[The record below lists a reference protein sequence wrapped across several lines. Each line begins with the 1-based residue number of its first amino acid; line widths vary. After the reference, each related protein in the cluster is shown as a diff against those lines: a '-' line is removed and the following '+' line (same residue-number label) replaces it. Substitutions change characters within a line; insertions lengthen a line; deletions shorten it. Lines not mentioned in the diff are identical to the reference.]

1 MLRSPILFVFT
12 RCFAATICLAVFG
25 FSIQVQAQSQTRAS
39 QTRALA
45 PGVLKTIPTKLDP
58 RDTYSLPIPMPG
70 ISPDD
75 WTPNLFPTDETL
87 IGKSNQVTL
96 YRDPVWEFEFSFLPL
111 RQEKVKLP
119 SAVGGL
125 ENRVVWYLVVRVRN
139 TGSAMTYKD
148 ERQSPDTEHIV
159 RKLQYDK
166 PIDSADIDFT
176 PRFVLQGWIEDEA
189 AGQYKKV
196 EYPSVINATAL
207 NQIQQIEDPNQ
218 KLLDA
223 HQLSKV
229 KIPMAKNN
237 VDPGVWGVAI
247 WEGVNPSIDYV
258 SVRVEGLSN
267 AYRLKDPETKTA
279 FAKTLQLNF
288 WRPGDAVGQQRDQ
301 LTYGI
306 PLVDNPNEQIR
317 ICRFYELPGP
327 LLRTYLDRQDVKRKV
342 LIGEIDAKVNLETF
356 KSKLTEGLDAGNLPG
371 DLTKPITKVG
381 INLPA
386 DAALTTVI
394 PGKKWTF
401 ANGEQNYVVELEPQ
415 FWEPDFGQI
424 RFIKTL
430 DYLWIYR

>member
-1 MLRSPILFVFT
+1 MLRSPILLVCS
-12 RCFAATICLAVFG
+12 RCFAAAICLSVFG
-25 FSIQVQAQSQTRAS
+25 FSSQVQAQSQPRAF
-39 QTRALA
+39 AD
-45 PGVLKTIPTKLDP
+45 GVLKTIPTKLDP
-58 RDTYSLPIPMPG
+58 RDTHSLPIRMPG
-70 ISPDD
+70 ITADA
-75 WTPNLFPTDETL
+75 WTPNLFPVDETL
-87 IGKSNQVTL
+87 IGKSSQVTL
-96 YRDPVWEFEFSFLPL
+96 YRDPVWELEFSFLPL

-119 SAVGGL
+119 TAAGGL
-125 ENRVVWYLVVRVRN
+125 ENRNVWYLVFRVRN

-148 ERQSPDTEHIV
+148 VRQSPDNEHIV

-166 PIDSADIDFT
+166 PVDPADIDFA
-176 PRFVLQGWIEDEA
+176 PRFVLQGWTEDEA
-189 AGQYKKV
+189 ASQYKKN
-196 EYPSVINATAL
+196 EYVSVIDATAL
-207 NQIQQIEDPNQ
+207 TQIQEIEDPNQ
-218 KLLDA
+218 KLLDT

-247 WEGVNPSIDYV
+247 WEDVNPSIDYV

-301 LTYGI
+301 LIYGI
-306 PLVDNPNEQIR
+306 PLVDNANEQIR

-356 KSKLTEGLDAGNLPG
+356 KSKLTDELDAGNLPG
-371 DLTKPITKVG
+371 DLTNPITKVG

-386 DAALTTVI
+386 GAALTTVI
-394 PGKKWTF
+394 PGRKWTF
-401 ANGEQNYVVELEPQ
+401 ADGAQNYVVQLEPQ

>member
-1 MLRSPILFVFT
+1 MLRSPILLVFS
-12 RCFAATICLAVFG
+12 RCLAAAICFVVFG
-25 FSIQVQAQSQTRAS
+25 LSSHVQAQLQPRAF
-39 QTRALA
+39 AD
-45 PGVLKTIPTKLDP
+45 GVLKTIPTKLDP
-58 RDTYSLPIPMPG
+58 RDTHSLPITMPG
-70 ISPDD
+70 INADN
-75 WTPNLFPTDETL
+75 WTPNLFPVDETL
-87 IGKSNQVTL
+87 IGKSRQVTL
-96 YRDPVWEFEFSFLPL
+96 YRDPVWELEFSFLPL
-111 RQEKVKLP
+111 RQERVKLP

-125 ENRVVWYLVVRVRN
+125 ENRNVWYLVVRVRN

-148 ERQSPDTEHIV
+148 IRQSPDTEHIV

-166 PIDSADIDFT
+166 PVDPAEIDFT
-176 PRFVLQGWIEDEA
+176 PRFVLQGWVEDEA
-189 AGQYKKV
+189 AGRYRKA
-196 EYPSVINATAL
+196 EYASVINATAL
-207 NQIQQIEDPNQ
+207 AQIQDIEDPNQ
-218 KLLDA
+218 KLLDV

-229 KIPMAKNN
+229 KIPMAKND

-288 WRPGDAVGQQRDQ
+288 WRPGDGVGQQRDQ

-306 PLVDNPNEQIR
+306 PLVDNANEQIR

-327 LLRTYLDRQDVKRKV
+327 MLRTYLDRQKVKRKV
-342 LIGEIDAKVNLETF
+342 LIGEIDANVNLETF
-356 KSKLTEGLDAGNLPG
+356 KSKLTDDLDAGNLPG
-371 DLTKPITKVG
+371 DLTKPIAKAG

-386 DAALTTVI
+386 GAALTTVI

-401 ANGEQNYVVELEPQ
+401 ADGEQNYVVELEPQ

>member
-1 MLRSPILFVFT
+1 MLRSPILFVFS
-12 RCFAATICLAVFG
+12 RCFAAAICFAVFG
-25 FSIQVQAQSQTRAS
+25 CSSQVQAQAQPRAF
-39 QTRALA
+39 AD
-45 PGVLKTIPTKLDP
+45 GVLKTIPTKLDP
-58 RDTYSLPIPMPG
+58 RDTHSLPRRMPG
-70 ISPDD
+70 ITPDD
-75 WTPNLFPTDETL
+75 WKPNLYPVEETL
-87 IGKSNQVTL
+87 IGKSRQVTL
-96 YRDPVWEFEFSFLPL
+96 YRDPVWELEFSFLPL

-119 SAVGGL
+119 SIVGGL

-139 TGSAMTYKD
+139 TGAAMTYKD
-148 ERQSPDTEHIV
+148 VRQSADTEHIV

-166 PIDSADIDFT
+166 PIDSADIDFA
-176 PRFVLQGWIEDEA
+176 PRFVLQGWVEDEV
-189 AGQYKKV
+189 AGQYKKI
-196 EYPSVINATAL
+196 EYASVIDATAL
-207 NQIQQIEDPNQ
+207 SQIQEIEDPNQ
-218 KLLDA
+218 KLLDT

-229 KIPMAKNN
+229 KIPMAKND

-267 AYRLKDPETKTA
+267 AYRLKDPETKAA

-301 LTYGI
+301 LSYGI
-306 PLVDNPNEQIR
+306 PLVDDANEQIR
-317 ICRFYELPGP
+317 ICKFYELPGP
-327 LLRTYLDRQDVKRKV
+327 LLRTYLDRREVKRKV

-356 KSKLTEGLDAGNLPG
+356 KSKLTDDLDAGNLPD
-371 DLTKPITKVG
+371 DLTKPIAKVG
-381 INLPA
+381 IDLPA

-394 PGKKWTF
+394 PGRKWAF
-401 ANGEQNYVVELEPQ
+401 DNGEQKYVVQLEPQ